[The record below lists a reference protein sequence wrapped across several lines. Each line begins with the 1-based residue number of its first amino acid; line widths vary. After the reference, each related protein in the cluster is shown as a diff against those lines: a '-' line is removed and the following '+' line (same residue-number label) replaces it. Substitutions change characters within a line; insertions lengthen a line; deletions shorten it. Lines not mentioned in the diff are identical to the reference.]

1 MHNPEIIKLRQLAAE
16 VKAYQVE
23 RGWSDARL
31 CKEIASVGSSK
42 TYKRILDPNDDL
54 DQLSIENQLKNYQS
68 AVDIVQNRRQKDR
81 PAELEYDDFANCRN
95 AYAAVM
101 RASLEDMENVAR
113 LVIIEGNTATGKD
126 TVKRYLLRKFPANA
140 VEIEATELWKSPTTP
155 LLTIYGA
162 LSIVRQADKETREQP
177 KPPRHPR
184 DILNEIVNELKERKL
199 ILIVN
204 EAHHMGVPGLNIFKT
219 ILNLTPTI
227 VVFECIPALLTRL
240 LGTNYEEA
248 VQLTGNRLCE
258 RVYLSSPIAGEILLM
273 LDRRG
278 VAFDNIETRNDAANR
293 IAADAPA
300 FGNWRFVSQIV
311 RKLYEQTKKDKV
323 TRANTTHAI
332 NAVKEMRTRI
342 VRQQEAA

>member
-1 MHNPEIIKLRQLAAE
+1 MHNPETIKLRALAAE
-16 VKAYQVE
+16 VKNYQTE

-42 TYKRILDPNDDL
+42 TYKRILDPLDDL
-54 DQLSIENQLKNYQS
+54 DQLSIENQLRNYQS
-68 AVDIVQNRRQKDR
+68 AVEIVQSRRQKDR
-81 PAELEYDDFANCRN
+81 PAELEYEDFANCKN

-101 RASLEDMENVAR
+101 RASLEDQENVAR
-113 LVIIEGNTATGKD
+113 LVIIEGATSTGKD
-126 TVKRYLLRKFPANA
+126 CVKRFLLKKFPANA

-155 LLTIYGA
+155 LLTIHAA
-162 LSIVRQADKETREQP
+162 LTIVKQKDKETGELP

-184 DILNEIVNELKERKL
+184 EILDVIINELKERKL
-199 ILIVN
+199 ILIIN
-204 EAHHMGVPGLNIFKT
+204 EAHHMGVPGLNIVKT
-219 ILNLTPTI
+219 IINMTPTV
-227 VVFECIPALLTRL
+227 VVFVCIPALLTRL
-240 LGTNYEEA
+240 LGRNYEEA

-258 RVYLSSPIAGEILLM
+258 RVFLSAPPKDEILLM

-278 VAFDNIETRNDAANR
+278 VKFDDIETRNDAVNR

-311 RKLYEQTKKDKV
+311 RKLYEKKADAS
-323 TRANTTHAI
+323 RANVTTAI

-342 VRQQEAA
+342 MKQQEG